1 MKLMSSLSPTA
12 GELQS
17 TPQPTTGVLLIQLGT
32 PHEPKPAAVRRFLRE
47 FLSDERVI
55 DIAAPLRFFL
65 VNGVI
70 APFRTPGSTKIY
82 RRLWEIGGG
91 ESPIRMHTRA
101 LTEQLNER
109 FAEEAVTVHMAMR
122 YQGPSIE
129 EVLEEMRA
137 ANYTKLVVLP
147 LFPHYASS
155 STGTALQRV
164 MEVVSSWWSIPGL
177 ELINQFYE
185 EDFYLD
191 TLAQQAQ
198 KHDVAS
204 FDHVVMSYHGLPVQH
219 VDKVYPKKDDLC
231 EQHSCEDS
239 VEPESALCYK
249 ATCFETSRLLAGRL
263 GLSPSD
269 YTVSFQSRLNDRWL
283 TLQRPGT
290 SEFLCSLLPSSRIV
304 SRRWWRWVSNT
315 RNSSSSMAGRK
326 CSSLQAATR
335 SRPGW
340 MVSPPSCGSTALD
353 ETRVGL
359 ARD

>member
-1 MKLMSSLSPTA
+1 
-12 GELQS
+12 
-17 TPQPTTGVLLIQLGT
+17 
-32 PHEPKPAAVRRFLRE
+32 VRRFLRE

-70 APFRTPGSTKIY
+70 APFRTPASTKIY
-82 RRLWEIGGG
+82 RTLWELGGG
-91 ESPIRMHTRA
+91 ESPIRMHTSA

-109 FAEEAVTVHMAMR
+109 FAGDPITVHMAMR

-164 MEVVSSWWSIPGL
+164 MEVVSSWWAIPGL

-198 KHDVAS
+198 KHDVGS
-204 FDHVVMSYHGLPVQH
+204 FDHVVMSYHGLPEQH
-219 VDKVYPKKDDLC
+219 VDKVYPKRDDLC

-269 YTVSFQSRLNDRWL
+269 YTVSFQSRLSDRWL
-283 TLQRPGT
+283 TPFSDQVIEDLAKAGKKRVLVFSPAFVADCLETLVEVGVEYQELFVEHGGEKVQLVASCNTEPT
-290 SEFLCSLLPSSRIV
+290 
-304 SRRWWRWVSNT
+304 WV
-315 RNSSSSMAGRK
+315 
-326 CSSLQAATR
+326 
-335 SRPGW
+335 
-340 MVSPPSCGSTALD
+340 D
-353 ETRVGL
+353 GL
-359 ARD
+359 ASFLRKHRAQ